1 LSLSVSRLPL
11 SSSAKA
17 DDPVA
22 TRVDAIGLVE
32 TAIAFAIT
40 GRRLRVHDAHA
51 VPAGRLPQVTHF
63 PIKAP
68 LSSITVAK
76 ARAGFETRMKDRAAT
91 GERAR
96 DVLRSA

>member
-1 LSLSVSRLPL
+1 L
-11 SSSAKA
+11 SAKA

-22 TRVDAIGLVE
+22 TGVDAISLVE
-32 TAIAFAIT
+32 TAIAL
-40 GRRLRVHDAHA
+40 RLLDARFRAHDAHA
-51 VPAGRLPQVTHF
+51 VPAGHLPQVTHF

-76 ARAGFETRMKDRAAT
+76 ARAGFATRMKDRAAT